1 MSTFVAVTWPEAVLY
16 LGLVFAA
23 ITVVGGA
30 AAVWTEFRTTR
41 IKADQEDDLRQLV
54 HRYEQLSEN
63 SLDAQQ
69 RVATD
74 LSEMRTR
81 VTAIEQ
87 ILRTVE

>member
-23 ITVVGGA
+23 ITVAGGG
-30 AAVWTEFRTTR
+30 AAVWTELRTTR
-41 IKADQEDDLRQLV
+41 IKANQEDDLRQLV

-63 SLDAQQ
+63 SLDTQK

-74 LSEMRTR
+74 LAEMRTR
-81 VTAIEQ
+81 VTAVEQ
-87 ILRTVE
+87 ILRSVE

>member
-23 ITVVGGA
+23 IAVLGGG
-30 AAVWTEFRTTR
+30 AAVWTEFRTTK
-41 IKADQEDDLRQLV
+41 IKADQEDDLRQIV

-81 VTAIEQ
+81 VSAIEQ